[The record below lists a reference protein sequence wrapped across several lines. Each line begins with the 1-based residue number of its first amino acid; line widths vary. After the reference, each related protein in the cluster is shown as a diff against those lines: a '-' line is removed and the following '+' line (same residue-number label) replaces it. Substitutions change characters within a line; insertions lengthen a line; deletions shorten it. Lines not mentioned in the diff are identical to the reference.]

1 MGTLVA
7 FLAVMILVFIFLAF
21 GLCLYPVTER
31 DMEGY

>member
-1 MGTLVA
+1 MGVLLSL
-7 FLAVMILVFIFLAF
+7 LAVMILAFILLAF